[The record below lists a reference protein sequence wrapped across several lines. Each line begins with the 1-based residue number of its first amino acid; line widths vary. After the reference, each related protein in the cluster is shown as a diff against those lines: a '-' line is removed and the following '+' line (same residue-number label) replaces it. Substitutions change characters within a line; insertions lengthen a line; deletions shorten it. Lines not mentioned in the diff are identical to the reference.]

1 MPVFRIN
8 EKEIS
13 FPHPTLARED
23 VSAEEQGFSPWKYC
37 LKNV

>member
-23 VSAEEQGFSPWKYC
+23 GLLGVGGGLSSGSC
-37 LKNV
+37 